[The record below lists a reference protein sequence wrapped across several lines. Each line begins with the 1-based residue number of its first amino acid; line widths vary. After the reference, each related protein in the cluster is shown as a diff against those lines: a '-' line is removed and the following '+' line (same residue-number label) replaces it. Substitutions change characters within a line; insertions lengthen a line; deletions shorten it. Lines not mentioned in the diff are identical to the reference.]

1 MEIIFAFATPQRRA
15 ERWPTSEVTTSEQPT
30 SKSECRSRFSGGW
43 CCAKNLLLDE
53 DVEPCALP
61 ISLLLL
67 CPPRHVCTGRMPRPF
82 SVCGGGLALCDL
94 VYAYTLLTTPS
105 YLAANERTF
114 LHWMSTSVTIGSIAA
129 ALSGKF
135 RAAVCAPFTDTAQI
149 MGGLRLCLACR
160 CSRACSQTLGG

>member
-1 MEIIFAFATPQRRA
+1 MGGFLGAGSGRSDDDALLLLLALLLLPA
-15 ERWPTSEVTTSEQPT
+15 PPTSM
-30 SKSECRSRFSGGW
+30 
-43 CCAKNLLLDE
+43 
-53 DVEPCALP
+53 
-61 ISLLLL
+61 LLLL